1 MVSPKAYELPGPDK
15 IAQTNH
21 ADLVVIPETVQ
32 NPAEDSEAPLIIII
46 WSTVQNSWGILNAPL
61 GHKYHQNHWLTQLEL
76 GHMLRMKPIAYLQQ
90 KWLWLHRPWTY
101 YWSIVRGLRRP
112 CRGTA
117 VRESSTPDHDY
128 FAYAD
133 SSVSTQDWSVHGY
146 SVSRNVDQIKCLKLR
161 RIRTHTNNKILFL
174 LKIQFGFI

>member
-32 NPAEDSEAPLIIII
+32 NPAEDMKPH
-46 WSTVQNSWGILNAPL
+46 WSSSSDSWGILNAPL

-90 KWLWLHRPWTY
+90 KWL
-101 YWSIVRGLRRP
+101 I
-112 CRGTA
+112 
-117 VRESSTPDHDY
+117 TPAMDL
-128 FAYAD
+128 
-133 SSVSTQDWSVHGY
+133 S
-146 SVSRNVDQIKCLKLR
+146 
-161 RIRTHTNNKILFL
+161 
-174 LKIQFGFI
+174 